1 MVQEGE
7 CLRKMTP
14 MQSPSSSLWANRL
27 RQNQGIRSLMEDLGQ
42 VTGHPDEI
50 LLGGGNPAHIPE
62 AEAIFAEAFQSLA
75 KDPKLGALL
84 GDYQAPIGND
94 RFRSLAAEFLSPH
107 LGADLKKDNIAFFNG
122 SQNAY
127 SYLLN
132 IYSGKMMDG
141 SFKKI
146 LLPIVP
152 DYIGYADQSIEADA
166 FLATKPE
173 VIRTGNHRFRYG
185 LNKTEFDLSM
195 VGCVALS
202 RPTNPTGNI
211 LSNKDIEW
219 VEERTQKHK
228 LPLLIDLAYGNPFP
242 NLIGQEEPIHY
253 RQGRTLSLSFSKIGL
268 PGVRL
273 GMVVSDPDTIE
284 TLSAYAAVG
293 NLAVGNLGVYLM
305 EILFRKEILTNLA
318 KNILRPF
325 YDKKRELAI
334 AIFESEFQKQGFEY
348 EIHDPMGGFF
358 LWIRFPNLSVT
369 NHKLYHLCKDKRLFI
384 VSGHY
389 FFPGLNSDFSHT
401 QDCIRL
407 TYCRPEEELARG
419 AHILAE
425 IVASHQTKSE

>member
-1 MVQEGE
+1 
-7 CLRKMTP
+7 
-14 MQSPSSSLWANRL
+14 
-27 RQNQGIRSLMEDLGQ
+27 MEDLGQ

-62 AEAIFAEAFQSLA
+62 VEEIFAECFRILGEDPSLRS
-75 KDPKLGALL
+75 LL

-94 RFRSLAAEFLSPH
+94 RFRSLAAEYLSPH
-107 LGADLKKDNIAFFNG
+107 FGSNLTKDQIAFFNG

-132 IYSGKMMDG
+132 IHSGYMKDG

-152 DYIGYADQSIEADA
+152 EYIGYADQSIEENA
-166 FLATKPE
+166 FLAKNPE
-173 VIRTGNHRFRYG
+173 VIKTGNHRFRYA
-185 LNKTEFDLSM
+185 LNKTDFDLSE
-195 VGCVALS
+195 VGSVALS
-202 RPTNPTGNI
+202 RPTNPTGNV
-211 LSNKDIEW
+211 LSNADIDW
-219 VEERTQKHK
+219 MEERTKK
-228 LPLLIDLAYGNPFP
+228 KSIPLLIDLAYGNPFP
-242 NLIGQEEPIHY
+242 NLIGSEDPINY
-253 RQGRTLSLSFSKIGL
+253 NEGRTLSLSFSKIGL

-273 GMVVSDPDTIE
+273 GIIISNPETIE
-284 TLSAYAAVG
+284 ILSSYAAVG
-293 NLAVGNLGVYLM
+293 NLAVGNLGVYMM
-305 EILFRKEILTNLA
+305 EILFQKNILPHLS

-334 AIFESEFQKQGFEY
+334 SIFESEFKKHGIDY

-358 LWIRFPNLSVT
+358 LWIRFPSLSVS

-401 QDCIRL
+401 KDCIRL
-407 TYCRPEEELARG
+407 TYCRKEEELARG

-425 IVASHQTKSE
+425 IVASHQAKSQ

>member
-1 MVQEGE
+1 MAP
-7 CLRKMTP
+7 MTD
-14 MQSPSSSLWANRL
+14 SLTSVWATRL

-42 VTGHPDEI
+42 VTGHPDEV
-50 LLGGGNPAHIPE
+50 LFGGGNPAHIPE
-62 AEAIFAEAFQSLA
+62 AEEIFAECFLSLA
-75 KDPKLGALL
+75 KDPSLTALL

-94 RFRSLAAEFLSPH
+94 RFRGLAAEYLSPH
-107 LGADLKKDNIAFFNG
+107 LDAKLTKDNIAFLNG

-132 IYSGKMMDG
+132 IHSGKMTDG

-152 DYIGYADQSIEADA
+152 EYIGYADQSIETDA

-173 VIRTGNHRFRYG
+173 VIPTGNHRFRYG
-185 LNKTEFDLSM
+185 LNKTEFDLSD

-202 RPTNPTGNI
+202 RPTNPTGNV
-211 LSNKDIEW
+211 LSLTDLDWIES
-219 VEERTQKHK
+219 RTKK
-228 LPLLIDLAYGNPFP
+228 KSLPLLIDSAYGNPFP
-242 NLIGQEEPIHY
+242 NLIGSEDPITY
-253 RQGRTLSLSFSKIGL
+253 RDGRTLSFSFSKIGL

-273 GMVVSDPDTIE
+273 GIIVSNPDTIE
-284 TLSAYAAVG
+284 TLSSYAAVG
-293 NLAVGNLGVYLM
+293 NLAVGNLGVYMM
-305 EILFRKEILTNLA
+305 EILFRQNILPELS
-318 KNILRPF
+318 KNVLRPF

-334 AIFESEFQKQGFEY
+334 SIFESEFQKQGVEY

-358 LWIRFPNLSVT
+358 LWIRFPNLSVS

-389 FFPGLNSDFSHT
+389 FFPGLNTDFSHT

-407 TYCRPEEELARG
+407 TYCRQEEELARG

-425 IVASHQTKSE
+425 IVATHQAKSK

>member
-1 MVQEGE
+1 MN
-7 CLRKMTP
+7 MTP
-14 MQSPSSSLWANRL
+14 MTDSFSSLWATRL

-62 AEAIFAEAFQSLA
+62 AEEIFADCFLALA
-75 KDPKLGALL
+75 KDPSLTALL

-94 RFRSLAAEFLSPH
+94 RFRTLAAEYLSPH
-107 LGADLKKDNIAFFNG
+107 FGVTLTKDNIAFFNG

-132 IYSGKMMDG
+132 IHSGKMSDG

-152 DYIGYADQSIEADA
+152 EYIGYADQSIEADA
-166 FLATKPE
+166 FVATKPE
-173 VIRTGNHRFRYG
+173 VIPTGNHRFRYG
-185 LNKTEFDLSM
+185 LNKTDFDLSS

-211 LSNKDIEW
+211 LSLKDIHW
-219 VEERTQKHK
+219 MEEKTQKK
-228 LPLLIDLAYGNPFP
+228 SIPLFIDLAYGNPFP
-242 NLIGQEEPIHY
+242 NLIGEEEPVTY
-253 RQGRTLSLSFSKIGL
+253 REGRTLSLSFSKIGL

-273 GMVVSDPDTIE
+273 GIIISNPDTIE
-284 TLSAYAAVG
+284 TLSSYAAVG
-293 NLAVGNLGVYLM
+293 NLAVGNLGVYM
-305 EILFRKEILTNLA
+305 MDILFRKDILPLLA
-318 KNILRPF
+318 KNVLRPF
-325 YDKKRELAI
+325 YDKKRELAVS
-334 AIFESEFQKQGFEY
+334 IFESEFQKQGVEY

-358 LWIRFPNLSVT
+358 LWIRFPNLSVS

-389 FFPGLNSDFSHT
+389 FFSGLNSDFSHT

-407 TYCRPEEELARG
+407 TYCRKEEELARG
-419 AHILAE
+419 AHILAK
-425 IVASHQTKSE
+425 IVASHQAKSK

>member
-1 MVQEGE
+1 MA
-7 CLRKMTP
+7 P
-14 MQSPSSSLWANRL
+14 MMDSPSSLWANRL

-62 AEAIFAEAFQSLA
+62 AEAIFADCFRELA
-75 KDPKLGALL
+75 SDPCLSALL

-94 RFRSLAAEFLSPH
+94 RFRSLAAESLSPH
-107 LGADLKKDNIAFFNG
+107 LGAKLTKDNIAFFNG

-132 IYSGKMMDG
+132 IHSGKMKDG

-152 DYIGYADQSIEADA
+152 EYIGYADQSIEADA

-173 VIRTGNHRFRYG
+173 VIPTGNHRFRYG
-185 LNKTEFDLSM
+185 LNKTDFDLSEI
-195 VGCVALS
+195 GCVALS

-211 LSNKDIEW
+211 LSNADIEW
-219 VEERTQKHK
+219 MEEKTKKQN
-228 LPLLIDLAYGNPFP
+228 LPLFIDLAYGNPFP
-242 NLIGQEEPIHY
+242 NLIGSEEPIHY
-253 RQGRTLSLSFSKIGL
+253 KEGRTLSLSFSKIGL

-273 GMVVSDPDTIE
+273 GIVVSNPDTIE
-284 TLSAYAAVG
+284 TLSSYAAVG
-293 NLAVGNLGVYLM
+293 NLAVGNLGVYMM
-305 EILFRKEILTNLA
+305 EILFRKGILTNLA
-318 KNILRPF
+318 KNVLRPF
-325 YDKKRELAI
+325 YDKKRELAVS
-334 AIFESEFQKQGFEY
+334 IFESEFQKRGVEY
-348 EIHDPMGGFF
+348 EIHEPMGGFF
-358 LWIRFPNLSVT
+358 LWIRFPKLSVT

-419 AHILAE
+419 AHILSE
-425 IVASHQTKSE
+425 IVASHQAKSK

>member
-1 MVQEGE
+1 
-7 CLRKMTP
+7 MTP
-14 MQSPSSSLWANRL
+14 MTDSSTSLWATRL

-62 AEAIFAEAFQSLA
+62 VEEIFAECFRILGEDPSLRS
-75 KDPKLGALL
+75 LL

-94 RFRSLAAEFLSPH
+94 RFRSLAAEYLSPH
-107 LGADLKKDNIAFFNG
+107 FGSNLTKDQIAFFNG

-132 IYSGKMMDG
+132 IHSGYMKDG

-152 DYIGYADQSIEADA
+152 EYIGYADQSIEENA
-166 FLATKPE
+166 FLAKNPE
-173 VIRTGNHRFRYG
+173 VIKTGNHRFRYA
-185 LNKTEFDLSM
+185 LNKTDFDLSE
-195 VGCVALS
+195 VGSVALS
-202 RPTNPTGNI
+202 RPTNPTGNV
-211 LSNKDIEW
+211 LSNADIDW
-219 VEERTQKHK
+219 MEERTKK
-228 LPLLIDLAYGNPFP
+228 KSIPLLIDLAYGNPFP
-242 NLIGQEEPIHY
+242 NLIGSEDPINY
-253 RQGRTLSLSFSKIGL
+253 NEGRTLSLSFSKIGL

-273 GMVVSDPDTIE
+273 GIIISNPETIE
-284 TLSAYAAVG
+284 ILSSYAAVG
-293 NLAVGNLGVYLM
+293 NLAVGNLGVYMM
-305 EILFRKEILTNLA
+305 EILFQKNILPHLS

-334 AIFESEFQKQGFEY
+334 SIFESEFQKHGIDY

-358 LWIRFPNLSVT
+358 LWIRFPSLSVS

-401 QDCIRL
+401 KDCIRL
-407 TYCRPEEELARG
+407 TYCRKEEELARG

-425 IVASHQTKSE
+425 IVASHQAKSQ

>member
-1 MVQEGE
+1 MAP
-7 CLRKMTP
+7 MTD
-14 MQSPSSSLWANRL
+14 SLTSVWATRL

-42 VTGHPDEI
+42 VTGHPDEV
-50 LLGGGNPAHIPE
+50 LFGGGNPAHIPE
-62 AEAIFAEAFQSLA
+62 AEEIFAECFLSLA
-75 KDPKLGALL
+75 KDPSLVALL

-94 RFRSLAAEFLSPH
+94 RFRSLAAEYLSPH
-107 LGADLKKDNIAFFNG
+107 LDAKLTNDNIAFLNG

-132 IYSGKMMDG
+132 IHSGKMTDG

-152 DYIGYADQSIEADA
+152 EYIGYADQSIEADA

-173 VIRTGNHRFRYG
+173 VIPTGNHRFRYG
-185 LNKTEFDLSM
+185 LNKTEFDLSD

-202 RPTNPTGNI
+202 RPTNPTGNV
-211 LSNKDIEW
+211 LSLTDLDWIES
-219 VEERTQKHK
+219 RTKK
-228 LPLLIDLAYGNPFP
+228 KSLPLLIDSAYGNPFP
-242 NLIGQEEPIHY
+242 NLIGSEDPITY
-253 RQGRTLSLSFSKIGL
+253 RDGRTLSFSFSKIGL

-273 GMVVSDPDTIE
+273 GIIVSNPDTIE
-284 TLSAYAAVG
+284 TLSSYAAVG
-293 NLAVGNLGVYLM
+293 NLAVGNLGVYMM
-305 EILFRKEILTNLA
+305 EILFRQNILPELS
-318 KNILRPF
+318 KNVLRPF

-334 AIFESEFQKQGFEY
+334 SIFESEFQKQGVEY

-358 LWIRFPNLSVT
+358 LWIRFPNLSVS

-389 FFPGLNSDFSHT
+389 FFPGLNTDFSHT

-407 TYCRPEEELARG
+407 TYCRKEEELARG

-425 IVASHQTKSE
+425 IVATHQAKSK

>member
-1 MVQEGE
+1 MA
-7 CLRKMTP
+7 P
-14 MQSPSSSLWANRL
+14 MKDSLASLWATRL

-62 AEAIFAEAFQSLA
+62 AEEIFAECFLTLA
-75 KDPKLGALL
+75 KDPLLNALL

-94 RFRSLAAEFLSPH
+94 RFRSLAAEYLSSH
-107 LGADLKKDNIAFFNG
+107 LDASLTKDNIAFLNG

-132 IYSGKMMDG
+132 IHSGKMTDG

-152 DYIGYADQSIEADA
+152 EYIGYADQSIEADA
-166 FLATKPE
+166 FIATKPE
-173 VIRTGNHRFRYG
+173 VIPTGNHRFRYG
-185 LNKTEFDLSM
+185 LNKNDFDLSE

-202 RPTNPTGNI
+202 RPTNPTGNV
-211 LSNKDIEW
+211 LSLTDLDWIESKTKK
-219 VEERTQKHK
+219 RS

-242 NLIGQEEPIHY
+242 NLIGEEEPVTY
-253 RQGRTLSLSFSKIGL
+253 RDGRTLSFSFSKIGL

-273 GMVVSDPDTIE
+273 GIIVSNPETIQ
-284 TLSAYAAVG
+284 TLSSYAAVG
-293 NLAVGNLGVYLM
+293 NLAVGNLGVYMM
-305 EILFRKEILTNLA
+305 EILFRKDILPLLS
-318 KNILRPF
+318 KNVLRPF

-334 AIFESEFQKQGFEY
+334 SIFESTFQKLGVEY

-358 LWIRFPNLSVT
+358 LWIRFPNLSIS

-407 TYCRPEEELARG
+407 TYCRKEEELARG

-425 IVASHQTKSE
+425 IVATHQMKSK

>member
-1 MVQEGE
+1 MNMAP
-7 CLRKMTP
+7 MTD
-14 MQSPSSSLWANRL
+14 SFSSLWATRL

-50 LLGGGNPAHIPE
+50 LLGGGNPAHIAE
-62 AEAIFAEAFQSLA
+62 AEEIFAETFLTLA
-75 KDPKLGALL
+75 KDRNLTALL

-94 RFRSLAAEFLSPH
+94 RFRSLAAEYLSPH
-107 LGADLKKDNIAFFNG
+107 LDAKLTKDNIAFFNG

-132 IYSGKMMDG
+132 IHSGKMTDG

-152 DYIGYADQSIEADA
+152 EYIGYADQSIEADA
-166 FLATKPE
+166 FVATKPE
-173 VIRTGNHRFRYG
+173 VIPTGSHRFRYG
-185 LNKTEFDLSM
+185 LNQTEFNLSN

-211 LSNKDIEW
+211 LSLKDIHW
-219 VEERTQKHK
+219 IEERTEKISI
-228 LPLLIDLAYGNPFP
+228 PLLIDLAYGNPFP
-242 NLIGQEEPIHY
+242 NLIGEEEPVAY
-253 RQGRTLSLSFSKIGL
+253 KEGRTLSLSFSKIGL

-273 GMVVSDPDTIE
+273 GIIISNPDTIE
-284 TLSAYAAVG
+284 TLSSYAAVG
-293 NLAVGNLGVYLM
+293 NLAVGNLGVYMMDL
-305 EILFRKEILTNLA
+305 LFRKDILPVLA

-325 YDKKRELAI
+325 YDQKREVAI
-334 AIFESEFQKQGFEY
+334 SILESEFQKQGVEY
-348 EIHDPMGGFF
+348 EIHDPLGGFF
-358 LWIRFPNLSVT
+358 LWIRFPNLSVS

-407 TYCRPEEELARG
+407 TYCRKEEELARG
-419 AHILAE
+419 AYILAE
-425 IVASHQTKSE
+425 IVASHQTKSK

>member
-1 MVQEGE
+1 
-7 CLRKMTP
+7 MTP
-14 MQSPSSSLWANRL
+14 MTDSSTSLWATRL

-62 AEAIFAEAFQSLA
+62 VEEIFAECFRILGEDPSLRS
-75 KDPKLGALL
+75 LL

-94 RFRSLAAEFLSPH
+94 RFRSLAAEYLSPH
-107 LGADLKKDNIAFFNG
+107 FGSNLTKDQIAFFNG

-132 IYSGKMMDG
+132 IHSGYMKDG

-152 DYIGYADQSIEADA
+152 EYIGYADQSIEENA
-166 FLATKPE
+166 FLAKNPE
-173 VIRTGNHRFRYG
+173 VIKTGNHRFRYA
-185 LNKTEFDLSM
+185 LNKTDFDLSE
-195 VGCVALS
+195 VGSVALS
-202 RPTNPTGNI
+202 RPTNPTGNV
-211 LSNKDIEW
+211 LSNADIDW
-219 VEERTQKHK
+219 MEERTKK
-228 LPLLIDLAYGNPFP
+228 KSIPLLIDLAYGNPFP
-242 NLIGQEEPIHY
+242 NLIGSEDPINY
-253 RQGRTLSLSFSKIGL
+253 NEGRTLSLSFSKIGL

-273 GMVVSDPDTIE
+273 GIIISNPETIE
-284 TLSAYAAVG
+284 ILSSYAAVG
-293 NLAVGNLGVYLM
+293 NLAVGNLGVYMM
-305 EILFRKEILTNLA
+305 EILFQKNILPHLS

-334 AIFESEFQKQGFEY
+334 SIFESEFKKHGIDY

-358 LWIRFPNLSVT
+358 LWIRFPSLSVS

-401 QDCIRL
+401 KDCIRL
-407 TYCRPEEELARG
+407 TYCRKEEELARG

-425 IVASHQTKSE
+425 IVASHQAKSQ